1 MEVMPMKRLF
11 QNSVRNLHS
20 VRALTAGAVLIALQV
35 VLAMTVSLP
44 LTDSLHITFDRCAL
58 ALNASMLGPV
68 MGMLSGAAADL
79 LQCLLHGWAYNPGL
93 SLNEVI
99 IGCLYGLFLF
109 GRPAPGIPTRHRSL
123 RETARSAWRLVLC
136 QAIICVVVNGLL
148 GTLWLSL
155 MYGWPYAMHLPV
167 RMIKN
172 LVQLPVDIVIIWAC
186 LILRDKV
193 YAAGTVKP
201 FDR

>member
-1 MEVMPMKRLF
+1 MKAWKKIFEASIRY
-11 QNSVRNLHS
+11 LHS
-20 VRALTAGAVLIALQV
+20 VRALTVGAVLIAIQV

-93 SLNEVI
+93 SLNEVLT
-99 IGCLYGLFLF
+99 GCLYGLLLF
-109 GRPAPGIPTRHRSL
+109 GRPSPKTPGHHSLAEVGRSV
-123 RETARSAWRLVLC
+123 WRLALC
-136 QAIICVVVNGLL
+136 QTIVCVVINSLM

-155 MYGWPYAMHLPV
+155 MYGWPYPAYLPA
-167 RMIKN
+167 RLIKN
-172 LVQLPVDIVIIWAC
+172 LIQLPVDIMIIWAC
-186 LILRDKV
+186 LVLRDKL
-193 YAAGTVKP
+193 YAAGIVKP
-201 FDR
+201 FDMK